1 MSLEWSKLPFPEH
14 MKPFLC
20 GVDSNDLSFNLDEL
34 AENLSYIFELIMLT
48 GYSMAMNLS
57 LSRVLTTVA
66 GYDKFVFNVQREDN
80 NN

>member
-1 MSLEWSKLPFPEH
+1 

-57 LSRVLTTVA
+57 LSRVSTTVA
-66 GYDKFVFNVQREDN
+66 GYDKFVFNVQREDHN
-80 NN
+80 N